1 MKIQGLQL
9 SETGMQEGRLEVVS
23 KPGSCDPN
31 AFLSAFVIRTSELF
45 GSRNLC
51 LWVTP
56 HPENQT
62 LSAGNLV
69 YIIWQDGWLTK
80 ELDIFVGSANN
91 FLKKAI
97 RHDCSPNNTQLLLEW
112 ELSAPLTNEK
122 MKKYSA
128 PLHVLKCLAL
138 PDIVKNYVRW
148 WSTITLTWKKNKIS
162 EERSMSGKISCKS
175 NSNNRDI

>member
-31 AFLSAFVIRTSELF
+31 AFLPAFVIRTSELC

-51 LWVTP
+51 LWVTL

-122 MKKYSA
+122 ILC
-128 PLHVLKCLAL
+128 P
-138 PDIVKNYVRW
+138 
-148 WSTITLTWKKNKIS
+148 STCA
-162 EERSMSGKISCKS
+162 EMSGFAWHSQKLCQMVI
-175 NSNNRDI
+175 NNNINLKEE